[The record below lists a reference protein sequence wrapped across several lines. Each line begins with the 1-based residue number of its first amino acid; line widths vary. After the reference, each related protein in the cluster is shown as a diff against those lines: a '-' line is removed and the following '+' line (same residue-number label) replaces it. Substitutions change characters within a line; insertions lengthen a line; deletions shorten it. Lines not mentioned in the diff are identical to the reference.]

1 MMDCVSGPQAF
12 FGRANGTQTSS
23 LILLDPT
30 VKQAVMHSML
40 HIARFQGVLS
50 LMDGRQISGHSKLLV
65 VCAMF
70 KARSRDIPIDLIEE
84 VVSLCTSFS
93 HGEVQH
99 VLFAASASLPD
110 DRAVMASL
118 GFQPTSSA

>member
-1 MMDCVSGPQAF
+1 MDCVSWPLAL

-84 VVSLCTSFS
+84 VISLCTSFS

-99 VLFAASASLPD
+99 VLFAAAASLPD

-118 GFQPTSSA
+118 GCQPTSSA

>member
-1 MMDCVSGPQAF
+1 
-12 FGRANGTQTSS
+12 

-99 VLFAASASLPD
+99 VLFAAAASLPD